1 MKRHKVNEYWLI
13 IAVIILFIYFFIKLM
28 DQSSMIT
35 EFPLDIHSDYTYHL
49 ARIHFMEKYGY
60 DAAVPEWHN
69 GMSNLLRYYPPGFFF
84 FSLPLQMIFNNPGAS
99 MFVAVI
105 LIYLIAL
112 LFFVLFYNSLSLIKR
127 IAFFIFFFG
136 NPIAI
141 SYLLRLGKI
150 PEMFGWLWFIPAFAL
165 IFYYKEHK
173 IDKYFVVLLSIIGA
187 LIIISHPSVF
197 IVMSLLL
204 ATLFLVKS
212 NRERALIILSG
223 AISLLLSS
231 FWWYRLVF
239 EASKVTLTTYSPMS
253 WLLAEGPHLG
263 DKVLSIV
270 IPLIFFALF
279 YFYHKEKKDVLF
291 YSIPL
296 AIGLLLITRIIVFIP
311 YLNRPAPDTYNFF
324 FIFLSLYLLFNTK
337 FDVKFL
343 KYINYLVVLLPI
355 LGIIFSIIITPWYT
369 SSNKTSENMI
379 SLMPYI
385 DDKFIILKHPD
396 YNAPDYPNYL
406 YSYAA
411 IYYNLSTPAGME
423 IEQIPGWLKSKVN
436 NLEDLIENK
445 DCKTLKDNL
454 IWLNTS
460 YVISYEQYCKTLA
473 DCRFTEKKSVNNV
486 CLFTL

>member
-1 MKRHKVNEYWLI
+1 MKKYKVNDYWLL
-13 IAVIILFIYFFIKLM
+13 IAVIVLFIYFFIRLM
-28 DQSSMIT
+28 DQSSIAS

-60 DAAVPEWHN
+60 DSAVLNWHN

-84 FSLPLQMIFNNPGAS
+84 FSLPLQMIFNNPGLT
-99 MFVAVI
+99 MFAAVA

-112 LFFVLFYNSLSLIKR
+112 LFFIYFYRGMSLIKR

-150 PEMFGWLWFIPAFAL
+150 PEMFGWLWFIPAAAL

-173 IDKYFVVLLSIIGA
+173 LDAYFLAFFSVIGA
-187 LIIISHPSVF
+187 LTIISHPSVF
-197 IVMSLLL
+197 IVLSLLM
-204 ATLFLVKS
+204 ASLFLVKG
-212 NRERALIILSG
+212 NRERMLIILSG
-223 AISLLLSS
+223 VISLVLSS

-239 EASKVTLTTYSPMS
+239 DASKVTLASYSPMS

-263 DKVLSIV
+263 DKALSIA
-270 IPLIFFALF
+270 IPIIFFALF
-279 YFYHKEKKDVLF
+279 YFYYKEKKDFLF
-291 YSIPL
+291 YLVPL
-296 AIGLLLITRIIVFIP
+296 AIAVLLITRIIVFIP

-337 FDVKFL
+337 FDAKL
-343 KYINYLVVLLPI
+343 LNYINYLIILLPI
-355 LGIIFSIIITPWYT
+355 AGIIFSIMITPWYT
-369 SSNKTSENMI
+369 SHNRVSENMI

-406 YSYAA
+406 YSYSA

-423 IEQIPGWLKSKVN
+423 IEQIPSWFKNKVN
-436 NLEDLIENK
+436 NLENLIENK
-445 DCKTLKDNL
+445 DCDMLKSEL
-454 IWLNTS
+454 ISLNTK
-460 YVISYEQYCKTLA
+460 YVISYDKYCSVLK
-473 DCRFTEKKSVNNV
+473 DCNFVEERSVNSA
-486 CLFTL
+486 CLFKL